1 MIKYS
6 IRELE
11 QLTDI
16 KAHTIRIWEQR
27 YGILKPQRTDTN
39 IRYYSDADLRFLLQI
54 SLLNQSGYKI
64 SKIATINRSTISD
77 LYQEIVSNNY
87 DFIPQINALVKAT
100 VEIDEKAFTTT
111 LNNNIA
117 QNGFKTSITKIVYP
131 LLERIGILWA
141 KGNIHPGQE
150 HFISNLI
157 RQKIVAK
164 IDSIYPENKQ
174 KGVKCLLFLP
184 ENEFHEL
191 GLLFAQYLLKVN
203 GYEVIYLGASVP
215 FDNLIDIAKFK
226 KVEVV
231 FGILTTKPT
240 SSKVKAY
247 ITQLAEG
254 LKGVKVYLSGY
265 KVQNLEN
272 LPANI
277 EYINKPMDLVSALE
291 QKANQPKENSKD
303 EPPHA
308 V

>member
-64 SKIATINRSTISD
+64 SKIATINRETVSD

-87 DFIPQINALVKAT
+87 DFMPQINALVKAT
-100 VEIDEKAFTTT
+100 VDIDENAFTSTI
-111 LNNNIA
+111 NNNIA
-117 QNGFKTSITKIVYP
+117 HNGFKTTITKIVYP

-157 RQKIVAK
+157 RQKIIAK
-164 IDSIYPENKQ
+164 IDSIPPDNKQ
-174 KGVKCLLFLP
+174 KETKCLLFLP

-191 GLLFAQYLLKVN
+191 GLLFAQYLLKIN
-203 GYEVIYLGASVP
+203 GYEVIYLGSSVP
-215 FDNLIDIAKFK
+215 LNNLIEVVNFK
-226 KVEVV
+226 KVDVV
-231 FGILTTKPT
+231 FGILTTKPS
-240 SSKVKAY
+240 SSKVKNY
-247 ITQLAEG
+247 INQLAEG
-254 LKGVKVYLSGY
+254 LKEVEVYISGY
-265 KVQNLEN
+265 KVQQLKS
-272 LPANI
+272 LPDNI
-277 EYINKPMDLVSALE
+277 EYVNKPMDLISALE
-291 QKANQPKENSKD
+291 QKANQPKQNSTD
-303 EPPHA
+303 NPPHA